1 MKKAVAALIA
11 LIMAAS
17 LCGCSVTIGSPES
30 TVDDFFNALKDKDSE
45 TLILYTDNYDIN
57 TLLNN
62 TLDEEF
68 MNNIY
73 GDLMRNLSWEITS
86 VKENEDQTQAVVT
99 VEVSNSNFSNTLK
112 NYKNAAVKYMKDNLY
127 KEEVTKK
134 VMQRECANIF
144 AVQVNNTSEKENNLV
159 TKTVEVELTKND
171 THSWDMKVTKELTK
185 AALGG
190 MKWPQ

>member
-86 VKENEDQTQAVVT
+86 VKENEDQMQAVVT
-99 VEVSNSNFSNTLK
+99 VEVTNSDFSDTLK

-134 VMQRECANIF
+134 VMQRECINIF

>member
-17 LCGCSVTIGSPES
+17 LCGCNITIGSPET
-30 TVDDFFNALKDKDSE
+30 TVDDFFNALKDRDTE
-45 TLILYTDNYDIN
+45 TLILYTENNDVN

-62 TLDEEF
+62 TIDEEY
-68 MNNIY
+68 MTNIY

-86 VKENEDQTQAVVT
+86 VKENEEQTEAVVT
-99 VEVSNSNFSNTLK
+99 VEVTNSDFSKTLK
-112 NYKNAAVKYMKDNLY
+112 QYKAAAVDYMMDNLY
-127 KEEVTKK
+127 KDEVTKK
-134 VMQRECANIF
+134 VMKRECMNIF

-159 TKTVEVELTKND
+159 TKTVEVNLTKND
-171 THSWDMKVTKELTK
+171 THTWDMAVTKELTK
-185 AALGG
+185 AAIGG